1 MIPCQNL
8 NFKNR
13 FIDLGPE
20 FYQEKQ
26 PDPVTDPYLVDYSPS
41 VGQLIDLPEEGGDNF
56 LANFSGNQPM
66 EGARPLAMAYSGHQ
80 FGSYNPKLGDGRG
93 LLLGEVSNKENIS
106 WDVHL
111 KGAGP
116 TRFARGFDGR
126 ATLQSSIREHLGS
139 EALNGLGIPTTRSL
153 AVIGIRELIYRQK
166 PELAAIL
173 VRVADCHIRFGSFEF
188 FHYTKQPKSVER
200 LADFSIE
207 HYHNDIY
214 NEPDRYRIFFRRVL
228 TLTAKLI
235 SKWQSVGFVHGVM
248 NTDNM
253 TITGTTFDYGPYGF
267 MEDYLPSYVCNHSDH
282 QGRYAFKNQP
292 YIGLWNCS
300 ALGHALSSMISEE
313 AQGEILQTYEEI
325 FQNTLAEL
333 FRKKLGLEQEQSEDA
348 ALIQGLLDIMESE
361 KLDYTNTFRN
371 LTQALTNKITP
382 ELNSDIAKSW
392 IVSFQER
399 HTKEGLSVDKKVISM
414 KQVNPKFILRNYMA
428 QEAIDAA
435 EESDFSM
442 LETLIIILTKPFE
455 EHKEYQ
461 NFANKS
467 PAWAKD
473 LEISCSS

>member
-1 MIPCQNL
+1 MLPFLTHAYSELSEDFYTLQEWQGFNNSKVVIENNIL
-8 NFKNR
+8 KNELGMQD
-13 FIDLGPE
+13 IDQ
-20 FYQEKQ
+20 QELLKIFNG
-26 PDPVTDPYLVDYSPS
+26 TKK
-41 VGQLIDLPEEGGDNF
+41 IDSLK
-56 LANFSGNQPM
+56 
-66 EGARPLAMAYSGHQ
+66 PLSMVYSGHQ
-80 FGSYNPKLGDGRG
+80 FGQYVEQLGDGRG
-93 LLLGEVSNKENIS
+93 LLLGQIYSEAGLL
-106 WDVHL
+106 DLHL
-111 KGAGP
+111 KGAGKTP
-116 TRFARGFDGR
+116 YSRFGDGR
-126 ATLQSSIREHLGS
+126 AVLRSVIREYLCG
-139 EALNGLGIPTTRSL
+139 EAMHALSIPTSRALMIVGSDEM
-153 AVIGIRELIYRQK
+153 VIREK
-166 PELAAIL
+166 SESAAMLARTAKT
-173 VRVADCHIRFGSFEF
+173 HIRFGNFEY
-188 FHYTKQPKSVER
+188 FHYNNKPENVKA
-200 LADFSIE
+200 LADFCINN
-207 HYHNDIY
+207 YPNY
-214 NEPDRYRIFFRRVL
+214 FFQTPNSYEDFFKVMVKE
-228 TLTAKLI
+228 TANMI
-235 SKWQSVGFVHGVM
+235 AHWQACGFNHGVM

-253 TITGTTFDYGPYGF
+253 SILGETFDYGPYGF

-300 ALGHALSSMISEE
+300 ALGHALSSLISEE

-371 LTQALTNKITP
+371 LTQALTNQITP
-382 ELNSDIAKSW
+382 ELDSDIAKSW